1 MSDEIN
7 VITDFYIPLQI
18 QEDAYSN
25 KKYKLL
31 KENNVDTAELIGLK
45 KDANSGVIELGEEKE
60 GQKEE
65 LYKEGLTFAKALPKD
80 MIISIVRGGMNGFD
94 FINDLASFAA
104 YGNEQVPDDSVFKF
118 IDDRIEAQKKSLN
131 EAEADDPLTTRIIG
145 AIGQDAAYVVPIF
158 NKFKSIGIPKQYALP
173 IAIGLGSTLAFDKN
187 TSFMLDTE
195 TIDGLKRTIN
205 LNPDT
210 PAEELFDKMVQFI
223 EFSGMGFAFNKIAP
237 IIKNLKIVDVQKA
250 ATVTAGSAAAGA
262 GASELQDNIQNNIIS
277 EQTEKE

>member
-1 MSDEIN
+1 M
-7 VITDFYIPLQI
+7 
-18 QEDAYSN
+18 
-25 KKYKLL
+25 
-31 KENNVDTAELIGLK
+31 
-45 KDANSGVIELGEEKE
+45 
-60 GQKEE
+60 
-65 LYKEGLTFAKALPKD
+65 
-80 MIISIVRGGMNGFD
+80 
-94 FINDLASFAA
+94 
-104 YGNEQVPDDSVFKF
+104 FKF

-237 IIKNLKIVDVQKA
+237 IIKNLKKVDVQKA

>member
-65 LYKEGLTFAKALPKD
+65 LYKEVLTFAKALPKD
-80 MIISIVRGGMNGFD
+80 MLISIVRGGMNGFD

-223 EFSGMGFAFNKIAP
+223 EFSGIGFAFNKIAP
-237 IIKNLKIVDVQKA
+237 IIKNLK
-250 ATVTAGSAAAGA
+250 
-262 GASELQDNIQNNIIS
+262 
-277 EQTEKE
+277 